1 MSSSSFFVTV
11 NHTSSLDPASP
22 PRLRSRISTLALGKE
37 NSCKVF
43 NHIDFKREKC
53 HDDDDDDGDD
63 DDDDDD
69 DEDGDDHEDDDD
81 DDITREKVAA
91 EEEEGR
97 RREEMANRPRLP
109 SLHNV

>member
-1 MSSSSFFVTV
+1 MSSASFFVTD

-22 PRLRSRISTLALGKE
+22 PRLRSRISALALGKE

-53 HDDDDDDGDD
+53 HDDDDDN
-63 DDDDDD
+63 
-69 DEDGDDHEDDDD
+69 
-81 DDITREKVAA
+81 DITREKVAA

-109 SLHNV
+109 SLNNV